1 MPFGEPEETG
11 GLRLNPKDIINHLLM
26 VWSCDY
32 IAHSPTQFTQPGKP
46 SDVIVVDVVDL
57 DQMGADGQP
66 GLLAVRCWWRQA
78 QLIQSL
84 KPRIGKPDPVLA
96 RMGRGTASMGKAAP
110 YQLISATAD
119 GQAVRLA
126 TSWLEAHPEFTPGN
140 PTPAPTR
147 SFEQPT
153 VWTPG
158 PGQSHWDEPES
169 SYMKRPNL
177 PPAQPET
184 ALERMA
190 RLAQE
195 QRNHRGEPQSD
206 TPPY

>member
-1 MPFGEPEETG
+1 MAFAEPEETG

-32 IAHSPTQFTQPGKP
+32 IPHSPTQFTQPGKP

-57 DQMGADGQP
+57 DQMGEDGRP
-66 GLLAVRCWWRQA
+66 GLLARRCWWRQA

-84 KPRIGKPDPVLA
+84 KGRIGQKDPVLA
-96 RMGRGTASMGKAAP
+96 RMGKGTGTMGRAAP
-110 YQLISATAD
+110 YQLYSATTDPNSVKVAN
-119 GQAVRLA
+119 A
-126 TSWLEAHPEFTPGN
+126 WLEAHPDFAPGA
-140 PTPAPTR
+140 PGPAPAQ

-158 PGQSHWDEPES
+158 PGQSHWDEPER
-169 SYMKRPNL
+169 SYMRPNL

-190 RLAQE
+190 RMAQQ
-195 QRNHRGEPQSD
+195 QRDHHGNPQSD